1 MFPFFLKKISGLDL
15 NECGKTRNFY
25 LYLKRIC
32 RNKIS
37 LKITFTGILYH
48 CKQKKKEEDIILVT

>member
-32 RNKIS
+32 R
-37 LKITFTGILYH
+37 
-48 CKQKKKEEDIILVT
+48 KKNQLENNFYRYIVPL